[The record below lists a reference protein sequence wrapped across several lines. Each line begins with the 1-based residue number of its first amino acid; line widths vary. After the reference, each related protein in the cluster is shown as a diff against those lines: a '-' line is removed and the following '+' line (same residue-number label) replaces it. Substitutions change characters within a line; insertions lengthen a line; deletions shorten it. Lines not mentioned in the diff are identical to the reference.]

1 MTKELEAFYKDYLNA
16 NSWPQRKD
24 GVPLD
29 LLDNLNQADK
39 IIAEKELIEHADLKD
54 SWPIIGLGY
63 LKSTLSLDKLYNLL
77 DKGSKHIKITIAH
90 SIFLINNDSRMIEI
104 VLKETERLN
113 NQYEIIDI
121 LYMLPD
127 FKDSRVDK
135 VLNDF
140 RNHKE
145 YLVAYNATRA
155 LGLSTDKVVEKFRS
169 MKETKKE
176 SWIIR
181 QIKKITTP
189 NTRYSQ

>member
-39 IIAEKELIEHADLKD
+39 IIAEKELIEHADLND

-63 LKSTLSLDKLYNLL
+63 LKSTLSLDKLYYLL
-77 DKGSKHIKITIAH
+77 DKGSQQIKITIAH
-90 SIFLINNDSRMIEI
+90 SIFLINNDSRMVEI

-113 NQYEIIDI
+113 NQYDIIAI
-121 LYMLPD
+121 LYMLSD

-155 LGLSTDKVVEKFRS
+155 LGLSTDKVVDKFRS
-169 MKETKKE
+169 MKEPKK
-176 SWIIR
+176 
-181 QIKKITTP
+181 
-189 NTRYSQ
+189 